1 MKLVATL
8 LLALP
13 AFASA
18 FIVAPAQQSAS
29 TQLFANDRRNFL
41 ATGIATGVAAAFSS
55 PPPALAADGV
65 DYKAVASDIA
75 DLIKKKPDQGPTMV
89 RLAWHSS
96 ATVRT

>member
-18 FIVAPAQQSAS
+18 FIVAPAQRTS

-41 ATGIATGVAAAFSS
+41 ATGIATGVAAAFTS

-75 DLIKKKPDQGPTMV
+75 DLIKKNPDQGPTMV

-96 ATVRT
+96 ATVRN

>member
-18 FIVAPAQQSAS
+18 FIVAPAQQTS

-41 ATGIATGVAAAFSS
+41 ATGIATGVAAAFTS

-75 DLIKKKPDQGPTMV
+75 DLIKKNPDQGPTMV

-96 ATVRT
+96 ATVRN